1 VTREEAPES
10 RNSTWFTQAPDIL
23 DLVAPERAKLAGSL
37 ASWLDEI
44 QVPIRFL
51 VCSRRERWRS
61 FSARPWPSG
70 VAAELEA
77 DLSEHL
83 AEDMRKRPIFRRRVF
98 VSVAAPADATVAGTE
113 AVTCPPFGEGWPR
126 HEDRPPPLAE
136 GPRRERPTV
145 LQVGGR
151 WMASLWLER
160 LPGAAV
166 EPGWLWTLLGIPAEF
181 DLLLQLWPRADREA
195 DRSLRR
201 RTLGLRARQLAAERD
216 GGEDPRLEAALLS
229 TSRLRSVLAQ
239 SQGKLFDLALTV
251 TIAADSAAETRRLV
265 RQMRSQL
272 AALRAVLVPAWCDQG
287 PARLQTALL
296 SDRASGPRRVVHSAE
311 AASCWPWLDDWDGR
325 FAGSVHLG
333 RHARTAAPVWLDL
346 HGDPALANAN
356 LGVVAASGS
365 GKSYLGGLLGLEAV
379 RLGVKTVV
387 LDPENEHRRWCEAAG
402 GQYLALGEPLPFSF
416 NLLEMAEP
424 GEAPSA
430 VAELISLLCGQLSPV
445 EMGQVAD
452 AVRWTLNR
460 AGAGT
465 AVLSDCLPRLRQSQV
480 GESVAYRLLPWL
492 DGTPGALFNR
502 PGRGPTVHS
511 VAAIGLRALPDPWV
525 PAATLLI
532 SHWFWSW
539 VRSQQG
545 RKQAIVDEAGLL
557 ADNAPLQRLMAQLAR
572 RVRKYQGSLV
582 LLTQSAGDLLGSA
595 PGEVMAVNSATML
608 LGSQHPAAALRLQRG
623 FLLDDAQCQW
633 LERAGR
639 GQFLLLLGRRRSP
652 IKIEAPPRYHSLLA
666 TEGGAGQADLVHG
679 GSTSN

>member
-1 VTREEAPES
+1 VIREEAPGS
-10 RNSTWFTQAPDIL
+10 RNPIWFTQAPDIL
-23 DLVAPERAKLAGSL
+23 DLIGVERTELAESL

-44 QVPIRFL
+44 PLPIRFL

-61 FSARPWPSG
+61 TSAVPAPSG
-70 VAAELEA
+70 FAAELEA
-77 DLSEHL
+77 DLTEHL
-83 AEDMRKRPIFRRRVF
+83 AEDMRRRPIFRRQVF
-98 VSVAAPADATVAGTE
+98 VNVAGAADGPATR
-113 AVTCPPFGEGWPR
+113 PSFGKGWLR
-126 HEDRPPPLAE
+126 HEGTPPPLAE

-151 WMASLWLER
+151 WIASLWLER

-166 EPGWLWTLLGIPAEF
+166 EPGWLSALIGIPAEF
-181 DLLLQLWPRADREA
+181 DLLLQLRPRTDREA

-201 RTLGLRARQLAAERD
+201 RALGLRARQLAAAERD
-216 GGEDPRLEAALLS
+216 EGGDPRLEAALLS

-239 SQGKLFDLALTV
+239 SEGKLFDLALTV
-251 TIAADSAAETRRLV
+251 TIATDCARDTRRLV

-287 PARLQTALL
+287 PASSRTALL
-296 SDRASGPRRVVHSAE
+296 SDHTSGPNRVVHSAE

-325 FAGSVHLG
+325 FAGTVNLG
-333 RHARTAAPVWLDL
+333 RHARTLAPVWLDL
-346 HGDPALANAN
+346 HGDPALPNAN

-402 GQYLALGEPLPFSF
+402 GQYLALGEALPFSF

-430 VAELISLLCGQLSPV
+430 VAELISLLCGQLSPA
-445 EMGQVAD
+445 ETGQVAE
-452 AVRWTLNR
+452 AVRWTLNQ
-460 AGAGT
+460 AGSGT
-465 AVLSDCLPRLRQSQV
+465 VVLSDCLPRLRQSEV
-480 GESVAYRLLPWL
+480 GESVAHRLLPWL

-502 PGRGPTVHS
+502 PGRGPAVQT
-511 VAAIGLRALPDPWV
+511 VAAIGLRELPEPWI

-539 VRSQQG
+539 VRSQEG

-557 ADNAPLQRLMAQLAR
+557 ADNAPLQRLLAQLAR
-572 RVRKYQGSLV
+572 RMRKYQGSLV

-595 PGEVMAVNSATML
+595 PGEVMAVNSATLL

-623 FLLDDAQCQW
+623 FLLDDAQRQW

-652 IKIEAPPRYHSLLA
+652 IQIEAAPRYHSLLA
-666 TEGGAGQADLVHG
+666 TAAAADQAI
-679 GSTSN
+679 

>member
-1 VTREEAPES
+1 VTPERAPET
-10 RNSTWFTQAPDIL
+10 RNPTWLTQAPDIL
-23 DLVAPERAKLAGSL
+23 DLIAPERAKLAESL

-44 QVPIRFL
+44 ELPIRFL
-51 VCSRRERWRS
+51 VCSRHEQWRPL
-61 FSARPWPSG
+61 AATPVSG
-70 VAAELEA
+70 FAAELEA
-77 DLSEHL
+77 DLNQHL
-83 AEDMRKRPIFRRRVF
+83 AGDMRKRPIFRRQVF
-98 VSVAAPADATVAGTE
+98 VSIAGPGDSSVAGTQ
-113 AVTCPPFGEGWPR
+113 AVARSPFGEGWLR
-126 HEDRPPPLAE
+126 HEGRVPPLAE

-151 WMASLWLER
+151 WIASLWLER
-160 LPGAAV
+160 LPGAAI
-166 EPGWLWTLLGIPAEF
+166 EPGWLWTLVGIPGEF
-181 DLLLQLWPRADREA
+181 DLLLQLWPRTDREA

-201 RTLGLRARQLAAERD
+201 RTLGLRARQLATAETD
-216 GGEDPRLEAALLS
+216 GGEDPRLEAALMS
-229 TSRLRSVLAQ
+229 TSRLRNVLAQ
-239 SQGKLFDLALTV
+239 SKGKLFDLALTV
-251 TIAADSAAETRRLV
+251 TVAADSAAETRRLV

-325 FAGSVHLG
+325 FSGAVNLG
-333 RHARTAAPVWLDL
+333 RHARTSAPVWLDL
-346 HGDPALANAN
+346 HGDPTLPNAN
-356 LGVVAASGS
+356 LAVVAASGS

-379 RLGVKTVV
+379 RLGVRTVV

-402 GQYLALGEPLPFSF
+402 GQYLALGESLPYSF
-416 NLLEMAEP
+416 NLLEMADP

-430 VAELISLLCGQLSPV
+430 VAELISLLCGQLSPAEV
-445 EMGQVAD
+445 GHVAD
-452 AVRWTLNR
+452 AVRWTLNQ
-460 AGAGT
+460 AGSGT
-465 AVLSDCLPRLRQSQV
+465 VVLSDCLPRLRQSQV
-480 GESVAYRLLPWL
+480 GESVAHRLLPWL

-502 PGRGPTVHS
+502 PGRGPVVQS
-511 VAAIGLRALPDPWV
+511 VAAIGLRELPDPWV

-539 VRSQQG
+539 VRSQEG

-557 ADNAPLQRLMAQLAR
+557 ADNAPLQRLMAHLAR
-572 RVRKYQGSLV
+572 RMRKYQGSLV

-608 LGSQHPAAALRLQRG
+608 VGSQHPAAAVRLQRG
-623 FLLDDAQCQW
+623 FLLDEAQRQW

-652 IKIEAPPRYHSLLA
+652 IQIEAPPRYHSLLA
-666 TEGGAGQADLVHG
+666 TE
-679 GSTSN
+679 SCR